1 MTEHPGEQVP
11 PAFDPDVEPGV
22 GPEPGE
28 HTPDYDTEP
37 EPESTYDEPPA
48 DDFPGDSQA
57 DQASYGEPADEAAV
71 EQPSYEEAVDEARYD
86 DSAGDTSYG
95 EASYGE
101 AVDEPAGEGAHPL
114 VEEAMTRLDR
124 LRERPVGEHAEVY
137 ADLHERLQNALVEAD
152 AESGDRT

>member
-11 PAFDPDVEPGV
+11 PAFDPDVEPGS
-22 GPEPGE
+22 GPEPDE

-48 DDFPGDSQA
+48 DDFPGDSPA
-57 DQASYGEPADEAAV
+57 DQASYGDPADDPAYEEPSDEAA
-71 EQPSYEEAVDEARYD
+71 
-86 DSAGDTSYG
+86 
-95 EASYGE
+95 YGE
-101 AVDEPAGEGAHPL
+101 AVEEPADEGAHPL
-114 VEEAMTRLDR
+114 VEETMARLDG

-152 AESGDRT
+152 AESGDRS